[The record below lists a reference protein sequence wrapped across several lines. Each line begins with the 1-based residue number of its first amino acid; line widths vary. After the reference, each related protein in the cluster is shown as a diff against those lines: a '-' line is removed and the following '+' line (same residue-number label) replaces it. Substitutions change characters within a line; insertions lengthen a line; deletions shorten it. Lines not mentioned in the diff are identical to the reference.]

1 MLRLLPNE
9 MGCLVGVEARDQAA
23 VELQV
28 SFVLLL
34 RVCCVDCTC
43 VGPRVAAI
51 KEQCERV
58 CVAAFRSINGDAKL
72 TSQF

>member
-28 SFVLLL
+28 SFVLLRL
-34 RVCCVDCTC
+34 YGAHRCAA
-43 VGPRVAAI
+43 GPHVAAI
-51 KEQCERV
+51 SEQCVRECVDRV
-58 CVAAFRSINGDAKL
+58 RSINGDEKL
-72 TSQF
+72 TSRF

>member
-34 RVCCVDCTC
+34 RLYSAHRC
-43 VGPRVAAI
+43 AAGTYPVRTDELI
-51 KEQCERV
+51 DSALLDRI
-58 CVAAFRSINGDAKL
+58 RSG
-72 TSQF
+72 SSR